1 MSADEAEAG
10 VVGEDDDDDDDSSDD
25 DSGGAAAASGAASA
39 GAPSVARV
47 VTKPALIGDQ
57 LAFQYVI
64 GWVLKSATKRCAKS
78 NLADA
83 CFVLDHFNSSF
94 GAVMTATAAPGERQ
108 T

>member
-1 MSADEAEAG
+1 M
-10 VVGEDDDDDDDSSDD
+10 
-25 DSGGAAAASGAASA
+25 
-39 GAPSVARV
+39 

-94 GAVMTATAAPGERQ
+94 GAVMTATAAPGERLYRATDGFAVFMAVVERCAVANLGIEQ
-108 T
+108 AVNPLFIDRDRC